1 MEDSYKF
8 YSYQKVIIFGA
19 EGTGKT
25 SLIKSLNGKI
35 LTEDNYN
42 FIYSNKNKS
51 KFNFFNLLNRF
62 SIIL

>member
-1 MEDSYKF
+1 MENSCKF

-42 FIYSNKNKS
+42 YYDKNKS
-51 KFNFFNLLNRF
+51 MLNRF
-62 SIIL
+62 KKFKIIRFKSI